1 MNPLLLPLLALIAGI
16 LASPH
21 LVPFYVWLCL
31 PVSIVLG
38 LARRPCLLVAIFL
51 LGAGLA
57 STERPAPELPPG
69 TEASRVVGRL
79 LERPD
84 WRGIGAYLDIAIES
98 VDGTPYEGR
107 ARLTEF
113 LDDPG
118 LLELFNALS
127 LGSGDRV
134 EIVVRLRPP
143 ARYRNPGVFD
153 YRRYLARMGIFWTG
167 TIRNP
172 RLITVLERGSRLQQT
187 ADRLRTSIEAKLDR
201 LFSNDRQ
208 VHGLLLGMVLGRK
221 QNIPAE
227 VEKNFQAGGLYHL
240 LVVSGFNLAV
250 VAAATAFLCR
260 YLFASRS
267 LRLAAPAGVAVAYAL
282 LVGQQ
287 PPVTRAT
294 LIVFALLAAKL
305 LDRDYSPLNAL
316 ALVAFLLLA
325 ANPGALEDPSFQMT
339 FVAAG
344 AVTGIG
350 VPAAGWAIGRLRECL
365 TDFANV
371 ERDGFLSR
379 EAADWRVATRMFCE
393 SYRIPS
399 AALLL
404 PWRLYRL
411 VVESVVISLCVEMV
425 FVMFMVE
432 SFHRVS
438 PISPWLNVPAGLAA
452 AAITVLGLTATVLPE
467 FLSRLVA
474 ALTSVMIEGLL
485 VVVQAAVDLP
495 LSNVRVPSSPMWFWC
510 VYAFAAALVAWGIR
524 KRRRAKCVIG
534 ASGVLAAHVVLFVA
548 DFSPPPPQ
556 NVTAT
561 FLDVG
566 QGDSSLIE
574 FPDGR
579 RMLIDGGGV
588 SAGRFLGLREESRF
602 SVGEDVVSAYL
613 FSRGIRRLDVV
624 VLTHAHYDHMDG
636 LFDVLENFQVGELWV
651 GRNPM
656 IPTFRSLLEAAAR
669 RGVRLR
675 TVAAGQRI
683 GEFSVVHPP
692 AGWRVRRTADNND
705 SVVLLLRAGA
715 QTALFTGDLELPLH
729 GLTFVNL
736 LKVPHH
742 GSRGVRM
749 QVGSSVRV
757 LSVGANNPFGHPHP
771 LSLPAL
777 RTDELGA
784 IEVRLEG
791 RLPKVRTP

>member
-16 LASPH
+16 LASSH
-21 LVPFYVWLCL
+21 LVAFYVWLCL
-31 PVSIVLG
+31 PASILLG
-38 LARRPCLLVAIFL
+38 LARRRCLILAIFL
-51 LGAGLA
+51 VGAGLA
-57 STERPAPELPPG
+57 STDLPAPEAPPG

-79 LERPD
+79 LHRPD
-84 WRGIGAYLDIAIES
+84 WRGIGVYLDIAIES
-98 VDGTPYEGR
+98 VDGTSYKGR

-113 LDDPG
+113 LDDPD
-118 LLELFNALS
+118 LLALFNALA
-127 LGSGDRV
+127 LGTGDRV

-153 YRRYLARMGIFWTG
+153 YRRHLARMGIFWTG

-187 ADRLRTSIEAKLDR
+187 ADRLHTSIEAKLSR
-201 LFSNDRQ
+201 LSFGNRQ
-208 VHGLLLGMVLGRK
+208 VHGLLSGMVLGRK
-221 QNIPAE
+221 QNIPQE
-227 VEKNFQAGGLYHL
+227 VETSFQAGGLYHL

-267 LRLAAPAGVAVAYAL
+267 LRLVAPGAVAVAYAV
-282 LVGQQ
+282 LVGEQ
-287 PPVTRAT
+287 PPVIRAT
-294 LIVFALLAAKL
+294 LIVFALVAAKL

-316 ALVAFLLLA
+316 ALVALLLLLA
-325 ANPGALEDPSFQMT
+325 NPRALEDPSFQMT

-350 VPAAGWAIGRLRECL
+350 IPAARWSLGRLRECL
-365 TDFANV
+365 TDFANI

-393 SYRIPS
+393 SYRVPS
-399 AALLL
+399 VALLL
-404 PWRLYRL
+404 PWRLYWL
-411 VVESVVISLCVEMV
+411 IVESVVISLCVEMV

-432 SFHRVS
+432 SFHRLS

-452 AAITVLGLTATVLPE
+452 AAITVLGLTAIVLPE
-467 FLSRLVA
+467 PAGQLVA
-474 ALTSVMIEGLL
+474 ALTSVLIKGLL

-495 LSNVRVPSSPMWFWC
+495 LSNLRVPSAPVWFWC
-510 VYAFAAALVAWGIR
+510 VYALIASLVVWGIR
-524 KRRRAKCVIG
+524 KRRQAKCIIG
-534 ASGVLAAHVVLFVA
+534 ACGVLAAHGVLFVA

-556 NVTAT
+556 SVTAT

-579 RMLIDGGGV
+579 KVLIDGGGV
-588 SAGRFLGLREESRF
+588 SAGRFLGLREESGF

-636 LFDVLENFQVGELWV
+636 LFDVLENFEVGELWV
-651 GRNPM
+651 GKNPM
-656 IPTFRSLLEAAAR
+656 IPTYRSLLETADR
-669 RGVRLR
+669 RGVLLR
-675 TVAAGQRI
+675 PVAAGQQI
-683 GEFSVVHPP
+683 GAFTVLHPP
-692 AGWRVRRTADNND
+692 ARWQVRKTADNND
-705 SVVLLLRAGA
+705 SVVLLLRAGP
-715 QTALFTGDLELPLH
+715 QTALFTGDLEQPLA
-729 GLTFVNL
+729 GLTFVNV

-742 GSRGVRM
+742 GSRGVR
-749 QVGSSVRV
+749 VKVASSVRI

-791 RLPKVRTP
+791 RVPTVLIP